1 MSAIAGLIHLN
12 GSRLDRDTLHRM
24 QTLLTPYGQD
34 AQHSWLQGS
43 AGLSRTLL
51 RITLEDSFDQ
61 QPLWHD
67 GQQMAM
73 VFDGRLDNREELAAT
88 LEIPPQRAAA
98 MADSDIA
105 YHACARWDSEAP
117 SHLLGDYAIACW
129 QPKRQRLWLARDAM
143 GMRPLFW
150 YHRDDLFAFA
160 TMPKAMFAI
169 PGLTKALCED
179 SLHDYLCLMPV
190 SGPQSLYKDVSRVE
204 PGEVVELDRGRLTR
218 RYHFR
223 FDPDHEIRLESDD
236 AYVEALR
243 EHLDRAT
250 KRRLRS
256 RAPIASHLSSGLDSS
271 TVTAVAAKLLKERGE
286 EPLLAYTAAPRKG
299 FDGPV
304 HPKRHADE
312 TIAAKALAD
321 RFDNVTHIV
330 LHREESASPLDG
342 LQETIEQMDRTPLN
356 ACNMVWENAIRE
368 DAAQRGVKVLL
379 NGNLGNM
386 SISHHGMPLLPWLF
400 LHGRWLSLARQ
411 YRHLKRRNPNL
422 RWRRMVRPCLMPLV
436 PNALWRARERAKGRA
451 ASLFDYSAIN
461 QDWSRHMDSEA
472 RARRVNFDL
481 THQPSW
487 EGRQQRITT
496 LYRTD
501 LGQFLASSNVHGMEE
516 RDPTADRELMAFCLA
531 IPESQYLGEGR
542 SKWLIHRTMKGILP
556 DEILDSPTR
565 GLQAPDWHE
574 NSGKLLPQMRQEL
587 EKLKAHASAGR
598 YLDLESM
605 EKAIDEWPE
614 EGWDDPQIEM
624 RFRIQLLRGMAVGS
638 FIRYAEEGN
647 E

>member
-12 GSRLDRDTLHRM
+12 GSRLDRDTLYRM

-34 AQHSWLQGS
+34 AQNSWFQGS

-51 RITLEDSFDQ
+51 RITPEDSLDQ

-105 YHACARWDSEAP
+105 YHACARWDSDAP
-117 SHLLGDYAIACW
+117 VHLLGDYAIACW

-160 TMPKAMFAI
+160 TMPKALFAI

-179 SLHDYLCLMPV
+179 TLHDYLCLMPM
-190 SGPQSLYKDVSRVE
+190 SGPQSLYQDVFRVE
-204 PGEVVELDRGRLTR
+204 PGEVVELDKGKRSN
-218 RYHFR
+218 RYYFR

-236 AYVEALR
+236 AYVEALQ
-243 EHLDRAT
+243 EQLERAT

-256 RAPIASHLSSGLDSS
+256 RGPIASHLSSGLDSS
-271 TVTAVAAKLLKERGE
+271 SVTAVAARLLGDQGSS
-286 EPLLAYTAAPRKG
+286 LLAYTAAPSIG

-304 HPKRHADE
+304 PPRRHADE
-312 TIAAKALAD
+312 TVGAKALAR
-321 RFDNVTHIV
+321 RFANIEHII
-330 LHREESASPLDG
+330 LRRDSASTPLDN
-342 LQETIEQMDRTPLN
+342 LRETIEQLDRAPLN
-356 ACNMVWENAIRE
+356 ACNMVWEQAIRD
-368 DAAQRGVKVLL
+368 DAAERGVKVLL
-379 NGNLGNM
+379 NGNIGNM
-386 SISHHGMPLLPWLF
+386 SISHDGMPYLPWLV
-400 LHGRWLSLARQ
+400 LHGRWLTLVKQ
-411 YRHLKRRNPNL
+411 YRLLKRRHPNMH
-422 RWRRMVRPCLMPLV
+422 WRRMVRPCLMPLV
-436 PNALWRARERAKGRA
+436 PNRLWRARERAKGRIG
-451 ASLFDYSAIN
+451 SLFDYSAIHPE
-461 QDWSRHMDSEA
+461 WSQQMNSDK
-472 RARRVNFDL
+472 RARDMGFDL

-487 EGRQQRITT
+487 QGRKQRITT
-496 LYRTD
+496 LYRID
-501 LGQFLASSNVHGMEE
+501 IGEYNASTNLHGIED
-516 RDPTADRELMAFCLA
+516 RDPTADQELIAFCLA
-531 IPESQYLGEGR
+531 VPESQYLGDGH
-542 SKWLIHRTMKGILP
+542 SKWLIRRAMQSVLP
-556 DEILDSPTR
+556 EEILDTTTR

-574 NSGKLLPQMRQEL
+574 NTERLVPQMRQEL
-587 EKLKAHASAGR
+587 EKLRQHESAGK
-598 YLDLESM
+598 YLNLEAL
-605 EKAIDEWPE
+605 ERAIEEWPE
-614 EGWDDPQIEM
+614 KGWDDPQIER
-624 RFRIQLLRGMAVGS
+624 RFRLLLLRGMSVGG